1 MAIREEVSPEFQELY
16 EIVDKKVSFLASAM
30 LEQISKN
37 DLRILKK
44 LNLRLDKFTTEI
56 KEIQ

>member
-1 MAIREEVSPEFQELY
+1 MTIREEVSPEFQELY
-16 EIVDKKVSFLASAM
+16 EVVDKKVQLLASAM
-30 LEQISKN
+30 LEQISRN